1 MPKCNCKLKSG
12 KACSYNAKSGSLYC
26 GKHDSCSN
34 RLKSPKRKSPCPS
47 EKELNPRTSRC
58 VKKCSPQHTRNTSTG
73 RCVKLHKKNQSV
85 QKMYPICLLF
95 VVTIYD
101 SLETVNPSTLT
112 KNAKA
117 LFRDGIENNFVQRLE
132 NVSGIRIT
140 DIKLAFTNDS
150 SIIMRGLIPIPSNDK
165 RLLYGATLSNW
176 IEAINEKSIW
186 QTKFGPNKDDFVES
200 NEKEYK
206 FDSVHQCDLE

>member
-1 MPKCNCKLKSG
+1 MPKCNGKLKSG

-26 GKHDSCSN
+26 GKHHSHSN
-34 RLKSPKRKSPCPS
+34 RMTSPKRKSPCPS

-73 RCVKLHKKNQSV
+73 RCVKLHKRNQSV

-95 VVTIYD
+95 SVYN

-117 LFRDGIENNFVQRLE
+117 LFRDGIENKFVQQLE

-140 DIKLAFTNDS
+140 DIQLTFTNDTL
-150 SIIMRGLIPIPSNDK
+150 IIMRGIIPISSNDK
-165 RLLYGATLSNW
+165 RILFGAPLSGW
-176 IEAINEKSIW
+176 IETINEKSIW
-186 QTKFGPNKDDFVES
+186 QTKFGPNGDDFIES
-200 NEKEYK
+200 NGKEYA
-206 FDSVHQCDLE
+206 FDRVIQCK